1 MLYNQ
6 ANARLHRQGQKET
19 VIIRHILAK
28 GTIVENVMKDCFAY
42 RQNGCTALKIRKCEG
57 CSFYKTKE
65 EYQLGRR
72 LALER
77 ILSLDK
83 DLQDHIN
90 KTYYG
95 GKMGG
100 GV

>member
-1 MLYNQ
+1 
-6 ANARLHRQGQKET
+6 
-19 VIIRHILAK
+19 
-28 GTIVENVMKDCFAY
+28 MKDCFAY
-42 RQNGCTALKIRKCEG
+42 RRNGCTALKVKKCEG
-57 CSFYKTKE
+57 CSFYKTKK
-65 EYQLGRR
+65 EYLLGRQ
-72 LALER
+72 LAMER

-100 GV
+100 GAE